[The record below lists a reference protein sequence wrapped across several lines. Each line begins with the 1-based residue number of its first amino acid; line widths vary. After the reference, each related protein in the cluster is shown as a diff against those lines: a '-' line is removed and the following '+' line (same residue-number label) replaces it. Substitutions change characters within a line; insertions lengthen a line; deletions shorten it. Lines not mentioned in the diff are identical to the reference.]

1 MPSNSMLIDDDG
13 VIEDVVALVFKY
25 QYMPEHG
32 CYRRAF
38 YWNNG
43 TRMNPS
49 LLLQLS

>member
-13 VIEDVVALVFKY
+13 VVEYVALMFKH
-25 QYMPEHG
+25 QYISEHG

-49 LLLQLS
+49 LLLQLT